1 MASSL
6 GDNSSLR
13 ICCHLKRHITSLQ
26 LAQVFGMLIN
36 NLTFTFSEIRAGHC
50 VDGRRPNVL
59 SAEHDCCPVQQ
70 VLL

>member
-1 MASSL
+1 
-6 GDNSSLR
+6 
-13 ICCHLKRHITSLQ
+13 
-26 LAQVFGMLIN
+26 MLIN